1 MRFPSGPRVR
11 AALYSV
17 GAAAA
22 VILLWFGE
30 RLLEPRLGWTLPY
43 LTLAAVLLAA
53 ILAGQLA
60 VGRRQVRPP
69 APVVE
74 EEEPAPVPL
83 NFTALPAGGVLDP
96 AQGRARVEEEL
107 AVADEYGRPL
117 ALLLVGLD
125 VPLGILSAD
134 LEDRMAGL
142 EEIVLGAVRA
152 QDVVF
157 QHGRSELLLM
167 LPETRSDLARVVV
180 ARIDERARAEV
191 GAVRG
196 ALAAPTPAQPLADI
210 LGELEEGLDLCR
222 STGVSFADPARLLQQ
237 A

>member
-17 GAAAA
+17 GTAAA

-69 APVVE
+69 APVLE

-107 AVADEYGRPL
+107 AVAEEYGRPL

>member
-107 AVADEYGRPL
+107 AVAEEYGRPL

>member
-1 MRFPSGPRVR
+1 MR

-17 GAAAA
+17 GTAAA

-69 APVVE
+69 APVLE

-107 AVADEYGRPL
+107 AVAEEYGRPL

-157 QHGRSELLLM
+157 QHGRSEL
-167 LPETRSDLARVVV
+167 
-180 ARIDERARAEV
+180 
-191 GAVRG
+191 
-196 ALAAPTPAQPLADI
+196 
-210 LGELEEGLDLCR
+210 
-222 STGVSFADPARLLQQ
+222 
-237 A
+237 